1 MKTRQ
6 FVTAVGFALALAGTA
21 SAAPYTRVLPAS
33 TINFSATQMGV
44 TMPGHFAKFN
54 ARVAFD
60 PANVAADKLA
70 IDVDAAS
77 ADAGS
82 SQTSALVVGADW
94 LDAAHHPQAGFVAS
108 RFTAAGPGRWWVD
121 GTFSVKGRSAP
132 LRVLAVAHPSGADL
146 ALDADFK
153 LQRLQWALGGGA
165 WADTSVVGAEI
176 PVHVHLLL
184 AR

>member
-1 MKTRQ
+1 MKTLQ
-6 FVTAVGFALALAGTA
+6 LAAALAASVALASAA

-33 TINFSATQMGV
+33 TIAFSATQMGV
-44 TMPGHFAKFN
+44 TMPGHFTKFS
-54 ARVAFD
+54 ASVAFD
-60 PANVAADKLA
+60 PADAASDKLS

-82 SQTSALVVGADW
+82 SQTSELVVGADW
-94 LDAAHHPQAGFVAS
+94 LDAAHHPKASFVAR

-132 LRVLAVAHPSGADL
+132 LRVLAVAHAAGADL

-153 LQRLQWALGGGA
+153 LQRLQWALGSGA

>member
-1 MKTRQ
+1 MKSLQ
-6 FVTAVGFALALAGTA
+6 LAAALAVSAALATAA
-21 SAAPYTRVLPAS
+21 SAAPYSRVLPGSA
-33 TINFSATQMGV
+33 IDFSATQMGV

-94 LDAAHHPQAGFVAS
+94 LDAAHHPQAGFVAT

-153 LQRLQWALGGGA
+153 LQRLQWALGSGA